1 MKDILKNKDIKNTQ
15 GERIDYSFHA
25 GARSDVLV
33 ILGHGVTGNKD
44 RPLLVALAEGL
55 SAQDWPCLRISYSG
69 NGESGGKFV
78 ESTIT
83 KEIADLSAVISNVR
97 DDVKIIYVGHSMGG
111 AVGVLTAAQNKRI
124 NVLVSLAGMSFT
136 RDFVMRE
143 FGDVTPEIG
152 LMWDEEG
159 RILSQRFIDD
169 LGGIGDTIQAAAQIK
184 QPWLIIHGT
193 EDDIVP
199 IEDGKAV
206 YDVAVSD
213 KHWLPIE
220 GADHVFDE
228 SSYPVIINAID
239 NWIKTHVLSL

>member
-1 MKDILKNKDIKNTQ
+1 MDDILKTTDISNLQ
-15 GERIDYSFHA
+15 GERIDYSFRA

-44 RPLLVALAEGL
+44 RPLLIALAEGL
-55 SAQDWPCLRISYSG
+55 SAQGWPCLRFSYSG
-69 NGESGGKFV
+69 NGESGGEFV
-78 ESTIT
+78 DSTIT
-83 KEIADLSAVISNVR
+83 KEIADLSAVLSNVR

-124 NVLVSLAGMSFT
+124 DVLVSLAGMSFT
-136 RDFVMRE
+136 RDFVARE
-143 FGDVTPEIG
+143 FGDVTPDTG

-169 LGGIGDTIQAAAQIK
+169 LGCIGDTLKAAAQIT
-184 QPWLIIHGT
+184 QPWLIVHGT

-199 IEDGKAV
+199 IEDGQAA
-206 YDVAVSD
+206 YDTAVSD
-213 KHWLPIE
+213 KDWLPID

-228 SSYPVIINAID
+228 GSYLVIVKAIDDWINAHI
-239 NWIKTHVLSL
+239 